1 MNRII
6 LAIATAAIS
15 SATLVGGAQAS
26 TIWRYPFKSAPYA
39 VPHNHAKPLA
49 ESVAIQPAERHA
61 HR

>member
-15 SATLVGGAQAS
+15 SATLAGGAQAS

-39 VPHNHAKPLA
+39 VPHDHAKPLA
-49 ESVAIQPAERHA
+49 ASLTIQPAARHE

>member
-15 SATLVGGAQAS
+15 SSTLIGGAQAD
-26 TIWRYPFKSAPYA
+26 TIWRYPVKGTPYA
-39 VPHNHAKPLA
+39 IPHDHAKPLTA
-49 ESVAIQPAERHA
+49 HVAAKPAKWHV